1 LTPASAQESCVAR
14 VIGAL
19 KLPDMLS
26 LKPLFPPLV
35 VLLLV
40 AVAVLRRIEGAE
52 APLKSEA
59 LGRLGYGFA
68 KICLLV
74 LPLEWLM
81 HLVLHGEPQ
90 ALSGK
95 AWWLA
100 AMTQTCQ
107 LFLLITGAA
116 DVVAGFAGLKG
127 WHVQEMHQAPLRA
140 AGFTDLWR
148 RLMPGLLS
156 QEVAAVHCV
165 PVLVLV
171 AGTAVLWHG
180 TITGASVWFVLH
192 YLLLMLEGWRR
203 KPLLAPLAIPLRVI
217 GVLLILTVSNVLLF
231 SSGLQEALQ
240 NWHSMF
246 TDARPTVYS
255 LLLEKRITSSW
266 LQGVLV
272 LSILVCVAL
281 PRLGWLLGLPLR
293 TWRLIGILLLPV
305 SLWLVLRETPGIPAA
320 VRVASQWPLSWF
332 LGEGSSNVH
341 LGYDGWLFPQREL
354 DRRTLRRKDAG
365 LAGSLTSLAAELKAR
380 DISLMLVAVPA
391 KIAMHPDQMLRAEY
405 PAAVQP
411 PGFKTLLDSLSRAGI
426 EVVDLAPA
434 LWTRLAKAPS
444 YYAADS
450 HWTFET
456 MKESAGLVARCI
468 REKYPALYVAE
479 TPLINAT
486 ILERSTPGDLALELL
501 PLGAEKMFGREHAQL
516 VSIRGLEPD
525 KTSPVLLAGGG
536 LMRVFEEASVSF
548 GLGDGMAQRAGFST
562 QLAALLGR
570 SLDVRTDLEP
580 PAVLQV
586 AVGKKLVV
594 LVVEADRL

>member
-1 LTPASAQESCVAR
+1 
-14 VIGAL
+14 
-19 KLPDMLS
+19 MLS
-26 LKPLFPPLV
+26 FKPLTPPLV

-40 AVAVLRRIEGAE
+40 AVATLRRTEGAE
-52 APLKSEA
+52 EPLKSEA
-59 LGRLGYGFA
+59 LGRLGYGLA
-68 KICLLV
+68 KIFLLV

-81 HLVLHGEPQ
+81 HLVLQGEPQ
-90 ALSGK
+90 AVSGK

-116 DVVAGFAGLKG
+116 DVVTGFAGLKG
-127 WHVQEMHQAPLRA
+127 WRVQEMHHAPLRA
-140 AGFTDLWR
+140 GGFADLWR

-156 QEVAAVHCV
+156 QGGAAVQCV

-171 AGTAVLWHG
+171 AGAAALWHG

-203 KPLLAPLAIPLRVI
+203 RPLLAPLSPPLRVI

-231 SSGLQEALQ
+231 STGLQEALQ

-255 LLLEKRITSSW
+255 LLLDKRITSSW
-266 LQGVLV
+266 LQGLLV
-272 LSILVCVAL
+272 LAILVCVAL
-281 PRLGWLLGLPLR
+281 PRLGWLLGLPLV
-293 TWRLIGILLLPV
+293 TWRVIGMLLLPV
-305 SLWLVLRETPGIPAA
+305 SLLLALRESPQIPAA
-320 VRVASQWPLSWF
+320 VRTASQWPLSWF
-332 LGEGSSNVH
+332 LGEGSSRVH

-365 LAGSLTSLAAELKAR
+365 LAGPLTSLAAELKAR
-380 DISLMLVAVPA
+380 GIPLMLVAVPA

-411 PGFKTLLDSLSRAGI
+411 PGFKALLESLSHAGI
-426 EVVDLAPA
+426 DVVDLAPA
-434 LWTRLAKAPS
+434 LWSRLAKAPS
-444 YYAADS
+444 HYAADS

-456 MKESAGLVARCI
+456 MKESAGLVARRI
-468 REKYPALYVAE
+468 REKHSALYVEE

-486 ILERSTPGDLALELL
+486 ILERSTAGDLALELL
-501 PLGAEKMFGREHAQL
+501 PFGAEKMFGREHAQL

-536 LMRVFEEASVSF
+536 LLRVFEEASASF
-548 GLGDGMAQRAGFST
+548 GLGDGVAQRAGFPT

-570 SLDVRTDLEP
+570 PLDVRTDLEP
-580 PAVLQV
+580 ASVLE
-586 AVGKKLVV
+586 AAAGKKLVV

>member
-1 LTPASAQESCVAR
+1 
-14 VIGAL
+14 
-19 KLPDMLS
+19 MLS
-26 LKPLFPPLV
+26 FKPLLPPLV

-40 AVAVLRRIEGAE
+40 AVATLRRTEGAE

-59 LGRLGYGFA
+59 LGRLGYGLA

-81 HLVLHGEPQ
+81 HLVLQGEPQ
-90 ALSGK
+90 AVSGK

-116 DVVAGFAGLKG
+116 DVVAGFSGLKG
-127 WHVQEMHQAPLRA
+127 WRVQEMHHAPLRA
-140 AGFTDLWR
+140 GGFADLWR

-156 QEVAAVHCV
+156 QGGAAVQCV

-171 AGTAVLWHG
+171 AGAAALWHG

-203 KPLLAPLAIPLRVI
+203 RPLLAPLATPLRVI
-217 GVLLILTVSNVLLF
+217 GVLLILSVSNVLLF
-231 SSGLQEALQ
+231 STGLQEALQ

-255 LLLEKRITSSW
+255 LLLDKRITSSW

-272 LSILVCVAL
+272 LAILVCVAL

-293 TWRLIGILLLPV
+293 TWRVIGILLLPV
-305 SLWLVLRETPGIPAA
+305 CLLLALRESPQIPAA
-320 VRVASQWPLSWF
+320 VRTASQWPLSWF
-332 LGEGSSNVH
+332 FGEGSSRVH

-354 DRRTLRRKDAG
+354 DRRTLRRKEAG
-365 LAGSLTSLAAELKAR
+365 LAGPLTSLAAELKAR
-380 DISLMLVAVPA
+380 GIPLLLVAVPA

-411 PGFKTLLDSLSRAGI
+411 PGFKALLESLNHAGI
-426 EVVDLAPA
+426 DVVDLAPA
-434 LWTRLAKAPS
+434 LWSRLVKAPS
-444 YYAADS
+444 HYAADS

-456 MKESAGLVARCI
+456 MKESAGLVARRI
-468 REKYPALYVAE
+468 REKHSALYVEE

-501 PLGAEKMFGREHAQL
+501 PFGAEKMFGREHAQL

-525 KTSPVLLAGGG
+525 KGSPVLLAGGG
-536 LMRVFEEASVSF
+536 LLRVFEEASASF
-548 GLGDGMAQRAGFST
+548 GLGDGVAQRAGFPT

-570 SLDVRTDLEP
+570 PLDVRTDLEP
-580 PAVLQV
+580 PAVLE
-586 AVGKKLVV
+586 AAAGKKLIV

>member
-1 LTPASAQESCVAR
+1 
-14 VIGAL
+14 
-19 KLPDMLS
+19 MLS
-26 LKPLFPPLV
+26 FQPLLPPLV

-40 AVAVLRRIEGAE
+40 AVATLRRTEGAE

-59 LGRLGYGFA
+59 LGRLGYGLA

-81 HLVLHGEPQ
+81 HLVLQGEPQ
-90 ALSGK
+90 AVSGK

-127 WHVQEMHQAPLRA
+127 WRVQEMHHAPLRA
-140 AGFTDLWR
+140 GGFADLWR
-148 RLMPGLLS
+148 RFMPGLLS
-156 QEVAAVHCV
+156 QGGAAVQCV

-171 AGTAVLWHG
+171 AGTAALWHG

-203 KPLLAPLAIPLRVI
+203 RPLLAPLATPLRVI

-231 SSGLQEALQ
+231 STGLQEALQ

-255 LLLEKRITSSW
+255 LLLDKRITSSW
-266 LQGVLV
+266 LQVVLV
-272 LSILVCVAL
+272 LAILVCVAL

-293 TWRLIGILLLPV
+293 TWRIIGMLLLPV
-305 SLWLVLRETPGIPAA
+305 CLLLALREGPRIPAV
-320 VRVASQWPLSWF
+320 VRTASQWPLSWF
-332 LGEGSSNVH
+332 FAEGSSHVH

-365 LAGSLTSLAAELKAR
+365 LAGPLTSLAAELKAR
-380 DISLMLVAVPA
+380 GIPLMLVAVPA

-411 PGFKTLLDSLSRAGI
+411 PGFKALLDSLSRAGI
-426 EVVDLAPA
+426 DVVDLAPA
-434 LWTRLAKAPS
+434 LWSRLVKAPS
-444 YYAADS
+444 HYAADS

-456 MKESAGLVARCI
+456 MKESAGLVARRI
-468 REKYPALYVAE
+468 REKHSALYVEE

-501 PLGAEKMFGREHAQL
+501 PLGAERMFGREHAQL

-536 LMRVFEEASVSF
+536 LLRVFEEASASF
-548 GLGDGMAQRAGFST
+548 GSGDGADQQAGFPT

-570 SLDVRTDLEP
+570 PLDVRTDLEP
-580 PAVLQV
+580 PAVPL
-586 AVGKKLVV
+586 AAAGKKLVV